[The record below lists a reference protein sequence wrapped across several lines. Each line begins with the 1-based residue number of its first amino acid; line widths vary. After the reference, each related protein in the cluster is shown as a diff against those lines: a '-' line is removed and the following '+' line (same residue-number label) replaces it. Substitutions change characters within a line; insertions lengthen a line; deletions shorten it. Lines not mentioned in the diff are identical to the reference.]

1 MTPWIPLIS
10 PDNASYPAFAA
21 AHLLRIMAAH
31 LEHHP
36 TLHLCL
42 TGGSTP
48 RALHAEWVLQGR
60 DFPGHPFPWH
70 RVLFYFGDER
80 AVPPDHPDSN
90 FRMARETLFEPL
102 GIPME
107 QVARMRGEGHLEAA
121 AQEYEARLR
130 ARFGDEVPRFDLLL
144 LGMGEDGHCASL
156 FPHTSALL
164 ERERYVVVNPVEKL
178 GTERLTLT
186 YPVLNAARSTVF
198 LVTGAKK
205 ESMLKTV
212 MEGPFDP
219 QVYPSQAIQP
229 TNGPVQVLVDPAA
242 MGKEG

>member
-1 MTPWIPLIS
+1 MTPWIPLVS
-10 PDNASYPAFAA
+10 PDSLSYQAFAA
-21 AHLLRIMAAH
+21 AHLLRMMAAH

-48 RALHAEWVLQGR
+48 KALHAEWVLQGHNVLGR
-60 DFPGHPFPWH
+60 PFPWH
-70 RVLFYFGDER
+70 KVHFYFGDER
-80 AVPPDHPDSN
+80 AVPPDHADSN
-90 FRMARETLFEPL
+90 FRMARETLFDPL
-102 GIPME
+102 GIPMT
-107 QVARMRGEGHLEAA
+107 QVARMRGEGPLEAA
-121 AQEYEARLR
+121 AQDYEALLR
-130 ARFGDEVPRFDLLL
+130 ARFGDVVPSFDLLL

-156 FPHTSALL
+156 FPQTPALL

-178 GTERLTLT
+178 GTQRLTLT
-186 YPVLNAARSTVF
+186 YPVLNAAHATVF

-205 ESMLKTV
+205 ASMLKTV

-219 QVYPSQAIQP
+219 HRYPSQAIQP
-229 TNGPVQVLVDPAA
+229 IHGPVQVLVDPAA